1 MSSLISTVIVNGHVV
16 GPRDG
21 AVYGILCEAS
31 HHASHA
37 PCAVESPIE
46 CFKGVG
52 VGNVFKLGIA
62 YANCIYKHCVSVG
75 AYIAECE
82 FSFFAGKLCH
92 IEALF
97 LKDCLSCI
105 CQVKQRPSPCLK
117 RQ

>member
-1 MSSLISTVIVNGHVV
+1 MIGCIVNGHAV
-16 GPRDG
+16 GPCDG

-82 FSFFAGKLCH
+82 FRFFAGKFCH
-92 IEALF
+92 IDALF
-97 LKDCLSCI
+97 FKGFRGCI
-105 CQVKQRPSPCLK
+105 
-117 RQ
+117 